1 MFWED
6 RVKRVISADSH
17 VLEPPDLWVKALAD
31 KWGERAPHFA
41 DTYNG
46 ETGTF
51 FFTGRDVLRLGSSR
65 DIDQEERYQNLQAAG
80 RDPAIRLGIMDDEQI
95 ASEVLNASWA
105 LLTPRIL
112 DGELRR
118 ACAGVFNDYLID
130 YAAHDHKRLV
140 GVALLPID
148 DVPWA
153 LEELERIAA
162 RRVRGVMVPVNP
174 SDDAKPYRDP
184 YYDPVW
190 ASVVEKALPVTL
202 HSGTGKVP
210 DPSTCFASDVQNVPG
225 TFIEYFAEAAPA
237 LTNEFIFG
245 GVFDRFPQLQLYLS
259 EFDASW
265 LPILRYRLERIEKYP
280 GLQPLKK
287 PANQY
292 LDDNVYVG
300 FINDPLAAKLRSEIG
315 VDRMLWGSDF
325 PHPPCPFPNIRERLD
340 SEILVD
346 VPDDERRKLVAD
358 NVAKLYGIEP

>member
-1 MFWED
+1 
-6 RVKRVISADSH
+6 
-17 VLEPPDLWVKALAD
+17 
-31 KWGERAPHFA
+31 
-41 DTYNG
+41 
-46 ETGTF
+46 
-51 FFTGRDVLRLGSSR
+51 
-65 DIDQEERYQNLQAAG
+65 
-80 RDPAIRLGIMDDEQI
+80 
-95 ASEVLNASWA
+95 